1 MHRGKIGLASL
12 SVMTAGYR
20 ATSLLPP
27 SSQRIYLIHESYMQT
42 RSKTLDE
49 VIDFVNQYLGWRNW
63 AVFAYNS
70 AIENIFPIFFIALH
84 DRLFSWGFI
93 ADFFSFF
100 LFSMFSTTY
109 GYLVNDLSDRDLDRS
124 HRKSNT
130 FEDDSIWKATLI
142 VILFLFLSA
151 PFGIRFVG
159 KGLFLPIWLGWFLV
173 TTCYSLKPI
182 RLKERGK
189 IGLTFVVL
197 AQRVLP
203 TLIVFEAFG
212 HWDGITVFVF
222 TLYIF
227 FRGLSS
233 DVNHQLDDY
242 QNDAGTSTA
251 TFAVKTGIAKVK
263 SLLCLSLEMEKV
275 LLIFCLVLMY
285 FRLDDMRVQNV
296 SLILPILIGYIVVY
310 GASFFY
316 VKKGTSVDIVNPF
329 ACGRKSIFHFL
340 HHTFPSVV
348 LPLYLGILLL
358 SKYSISI
365 TILIFFALYRKLY
378 SVELIVNTFPFSIV
392 KRLFVR

>member
-1 MHRGKIGLASL
+1 MKKLFHFI
-12 SVMTAGYR
+12 
-20 ATSLLPP
+20 
-27 SSQRIYLIHESYMQT
+27 SS
-42 RSKTLDE
+42 
-49 VIDFVNQYLGWRNW
+49 YLGWRNW

-84 DRLFSWGFI
+84 DRLFSWGFV

-100 LFSMFSTTY
+100 LFSIFSTTY

-130 FEDDSIWKATLI
+130 FEDDSIRKATLI
-142 VILFLFLSA
+142 VLLFLLLSA
-151 PFGIRFVG
+151 AFGILFVG
-159 KGLFLPIWLGWFLV
+159 KRLFLPLWLGWFLV

-189 IGLTFVVL
+189 IGLAFVVL

-203 TLIVFEAFG
+203 TLIVFAVFG

-227 FRGLSS
+227 FRGISS
-233 DVNHQLDDY
+233 DVNHQLEDY
-242 QNDAGTSTA
+242 QNDARTSTA
-251 TFAVKTGIAKVK
+251 TFAVRTGVAKIK
-263 SLLCLSLEMEKV
+263 SLLRFSLEIEKV

-285 FRLDDMRVQNV
+285 FRLVDMRVQNV

-316 VKKGTSVDIVNPF
+316 AKRGTPIDVVNPF
-329 ACGRKSIFHFL
+329 ACGRKSVFHFL

-348 LPLYLGILLL
+348 LPVYLGVLLV
-358 SKYSISI
+358 SKYPMSI

-378 SVELIVNTFPFSIV
+378 SVELIANTFPFSV
-392 KRLFVR
+392 LKRMFVR